1 MLLKCLNHVLKHI
14 SSTHEIPDTL
24 NTQTNPVISDSV
36 LREEREKG
44 GGKENFFVFVCLLC
58 FLLVGNCMFVFFRVS
73 LHCLF
78 AVISAVLSLLQQSSS
93 PFHKA

>member
-36 LREEREKG
+36 LREREREG
-44 GGKENFFVFVCLLC
+44 RGKREFFCFCVFTL
-58 FLLVGNCMFVFFRVS
+58 FFTCR
-73 LHCLF
+73 
-78 AVISAVLSLLQQSSS
+78 
-93 PFHKA
+93 